1 MPSFTDQ
8 YRDVD
13 WRLIKDPRFRTI
25 CVEFEYSLLGFDM
38 KSRRVDMMMRYG
50 PLGQSRPHR
59 HLAHTSTFV
68 LAGEHHTVE
77 CQPGAPTRTLVHP
90 PGAYHVSQPDD
101 AMHINHAGSDGCTVL
116 MVMTS
121 PSGNLFEFFDD
132 DLRNG
137 RTVTMQAFVSEWMRQ
152 KIFGPTEL
160 PTSGVETYRLKAY
173 ARQAGEANAAN
184 DDSR

>member
-1 MPSFTDQ
+1 MPSFTD
-8 YRDVD
+8 RFHDVD
-13 WRLIKDPRFRTI
+13 WRLIRDPRFRTI
-25 CVEFEYSLLGFDM
+25 SVEFEYSLLGFDM
-38 KSRRVDMMMRYG
+38 KARRADMLMRFG

-77 CQPGAPTRTLVHP
+77 CQPGAPSRTLVHP
-90 PGAYHVSQPDD
+90 QGAYHVSHPDD

-116 MVMTS
+116 MVLTS
-121 PSGNLFEFFDD
+121 PGGDLFEFFDD

-137 RTVTMQAFVSEWMRQ
+137 RTVTLQAFVSEWMRQ

-160 PTSGVETYRLKAY
+160 PTRGVESYRLRAN
-173 ARQAGEANAAN
+173 ARHRDTPDAAN